1 MGSPKLGVNM
11 LKKKYRR
18 CAWKQSPKDQWVR
31 IAGLWRLHLRKGWW
45 SRLGAFSSLPPRESL
60 LFNMCPSLWKM
71 ASHRL
76 EQLFIAQCYNLTNGK
91 GQLFLRT
98 ILSRVKKILRK
109 RWWSRKES
117 SGYILVPKENARASE
132 IYRFMV
138 TATGAGMCSLEKKL
152 FSEKMLVPRPVA
164 NFQLVKSLSLRE
176 K

>member
-1 MGSPKLGVNM
+1 
-11 LKKKYRR
+11 
-18 CAWKQSPKDQWVR
+18 
-31 IAGLWRLHLRKGWW
+31 
-45 SRLGAFSSLPPRESL
+45 
-60 LFNMCPSLWKM
+60 M

-98 ILSRVKKILRK
+98 ILSRVRE
-109 RWWSRKES
+109 ES